1 MVVKEF
7 MIAAEVETAA
17 FAPHVSNPHVIGLII
32 SQEPMEKWCSEM
44 IGKQAMFRDHV
55 SDEYPWTYSFILGKI
70 VWHFAREEYATMF
83 RLRWL

>member
-1 MVVKEF
+1 

-17 FAPHVSNPHVIGLII
+17 FAPHDSNPHGIGLII